1 MKGTPCSKAIQNWEA
16 ANNGASAAEAEV
28 VKLIFQV
35 NKIMKNDCQIIYIK
49 IKIFKFIDASY

>member
-28 VKLIFQV
+28 VKLIF
-35 NKIMKNDCQIIYIK
+35 
-49 IKIFKFIDASY
+49 